1 MKANVTAATRQL
13 CGSIFTSPARTL
25 GSKQRESSMTE
36 TEESAMKDEN
46 SFTSNF
52 TSDADTEAEP
62 IEADPKSGDSP
73 AKCHE

>member
-1 MKANVTAATRQL
+1 
-13 CGSIFTSPARTL
+13 
-25 GSKQRESSMTE
+25 MTE